1 VRCMTFDTAPDG
13 SAAHVYLQLSDV
25 HGFAVLDLKTHE
37 EVNRIKLPDE
47 PKVGEVHSG
56 APSHGI
62 GISPDKK
69 TLAVDSSVANGVFFY
84 SMPDLKVIGFV
95 PTGPTP
101 DWLTFTPDSKMVY
114 IANAGANNVS
124 AVDIQARKVVAV
136 IPVGEVPKRNATVV
150 VP

>member
-1 VRCMTFDTAPDG
+1 
-13 SAAHVYLQLSDV
+13 
-25 HGFAVLDLKTHE
+25 
-37 EVNRIKLPDE
+37 
-47 PKVGEVHSG
+47 
-56 APSHGI
+56 
-62 GISPDKK
+62 
-69 TLAVDSSVANGVFFY
+69 
-84 SMPDLKVIGFV
+84 VIGFV

>member
-1 VRCMTFDTAPDG
+1 M
-13 SAAHVYLQLSDV
+13 
-25 HGFAVLDLKTHE
+25 
-37 EVNRIKLPDE
+37 
-47 PKVGEVHSG
+47 HSG

-62 GISPDKK
+62 GITPDKK
-69 TLAVDSSVANGVFFY
+69 TLAVDSSIANGVFFY
-84 SMPDLKVIGFV
+84 SMPDLKVVGFV

-114 IANAGANNVS
+114 VANAGANNVS